1 MKNQI
6 KQLFTKKMIHPTI
19 FFIVGIISIIIVW
32 VQLMFWI
39 EQLKR
44 SSEITFDYYVY
55 KAVANFNNTT
65 EHQKIKDIRTFD
77 SLLNRSIKSTTIRS
91 SCQYAI
97 YNGKDSLLYI
107 SDSSFINELTESNY
121 EFHYYSKGLFS
132 GKNQV
137 NGLKLYFP
145 EKLNF
150 YFARIGKITIWF
162 LILGLFIVFSFVYS
176 IVTIF
181 KQNRLAIIKS
191 DFINNMTHELKTPI
205 ATSSLVVDMLMDNS
219 IDKGEDQLANYYRI
233 IREENNRLKNIVE
246 KMLQAARLEQGQLAI
261 TPRAVDMNLML
272 RNIAHNT
279 SVMVAKRNGN
289 IELDLKAKNHILEI
303 DEVHFSNVI
312 YTLIDNAT
320 KYTKDI
326 PKIVLRTHDS
336 IYGFELSIEDNGIG
350 ISNDDQKRIF
360 DKFYRVHTGDIHNV
374 KGFGMGLNY
383 VKEIVERHEGKVT
396 IQSELNR
403 GSIFTIFL
411 PYNRIILEK

>member
-1 MKNQI
+1 
-6 KQLFTKKMIHPTI
+6 
-19 FFIVGIISIIIVW
+19 
-32 VQLMFWI
+32 
-39 EQLKR
+39 
-44 SSEITFDYYVY
+44 
-55 KAVANFNNTT
+55 
-65 EHQKIKDIRTFD
+65 
-77 SLLNRSIKSTTIRS
+77 
-91 SCQYAI
+91 
-97 YNGKDSLLYI
+97 
-107 SDSSFINELTESNY
+107 
-121 EFHYYSKGLFS
+121 
-132 GKNQV
+132 
-137 NGLKLYFP
+137 
-145 EKLNF
+145 
-150 YFARIGKITIWF
+150 
-162 LILGLFIVFSFVYS
+162 
-176 IVTIF
+176 
-181 KQNRLAIIKS
+181 
-191 DFINNMTHELKTPI
+191 
-205 ATSSLVVDMLMDNS
+205 
-219 IDKGEDQLANYYRI
+219 
-233 IREENNRLKNIVE
+233 
-246 KMLQAARLEQGQLAI
+246 
-261 TPRAVDMNLML
+261 MNLML

-411 PYNRIILEK
+411 PYSRIILEK